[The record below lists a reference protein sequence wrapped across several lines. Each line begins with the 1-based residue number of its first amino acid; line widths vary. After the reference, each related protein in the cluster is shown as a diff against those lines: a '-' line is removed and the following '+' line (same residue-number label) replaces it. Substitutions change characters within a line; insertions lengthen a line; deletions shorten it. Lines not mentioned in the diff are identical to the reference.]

1 MSESAGDELKTT
13 VLYYIATK
21 FAENDRYMYI
31 KECSGQKEKFR
42 AIFSKLDD
50 AHVIILQY
58 KLLNYSPT

>member
-21 FAENDRYMYI
+21 FAEKEKYI
-31 KECSGQKEKFR
+31 KECSDQKEKFR

-50 AHVIILQY
+50 AHVTYIIQ
-58 KLLNYSPT
+58 LND

>member
-21 FAENDRYMYI
+21 FAEKEKYI